1 MRIALLAQDFPPRR
15 GGTQAYNVE
24 FATRLAERGH
34 DVFVTRKGAVR
45 AREGDLVEIV
55 YTLRQVVCVKG

>member
-1 MRIALLAQDFPPRR
+1 MFDAGRTSTCHVGAARETHF
-15 GGTQAYNVE
+15 
-24 FATRLAERGH
+24 GH